1 MIIVRIVLLI
11 KCQFRNACILNHG
24 NHGTIITIALAGP
37 CSTIIAIALAGP
49 CIGILNDFSSIL
61 NPDIKSYAICIAT
74 SSGP

>member
-24 NHGTIITIALAGP
+24 NHGTIIIIALAGP
-37 CSTIIAIALAGP
+37 Y
-49 CIGILNDFSSIL
+49 IGILNDFSLIL

-74 SSGP
+74 SSDP